1 VARRTATARENGTR
15 ARLWYNARV
24 SGSSRSAPLRA
35 LAPAWL
41 AGDEAARRLLPDGF
55 RRESDRVEVVRRAAS
70 RPVLPALLAE
80 LERQN
85 RELPASPARD
95 RHLAL
100 LAAGS
105 AATVVTGQQVGLFTG
120 PAFTVYKAAGTV
132 AAARE
137 LSRESGVPCVPVFW
151 LQTEDHDWDEIDHCV
166 VRGEGDAPCRI
177 RAGGGDVHARASV
190 SARRFDESIDG
201 AVAALDA
208 AVASRPDRERIV
220 ALLSRHYRSGATATA
235 AFRGVLAELFAD
247 DGLVFL
253 DPRTSAFA
261 ALARPLLERSIE
273 EAAPISAA
281 LERRAREIEA
291 AGFSVQVPVRPGS
304 PLAFFHPD
312 GAAGARYRIEPCGQ
326 SWRLC
331 SEETRREIARDEVR
345 RAIAADPLAGS
356 TSALLRPLVQDA
368 LLPNAMYVAGPGEIA
383 YFAEIQPLYAMLDIE
398 PSLVAP
404 RPSFCVTAAG
414 DRRRLEQL
422 GTTLDCVAGPR
433 DAVLAS
439 LAGSDDEG
447 FDPDSVENRLIEAFA
462 QRLDEI
468 APHVLAVDESLSRP
482 LEKARESVAHTVAR
496 LVEKYRHSFLL
507 RDRVRVERVD
517 RVRAALAPDGVPQ
530 ERTYG
535 FASLAAEHGLDA
547 LMDAV
552 RAAAWPLEGRAR
564 EISL

>member
-1 VARRTATARENGTR
+1 
-15 ARLWYNARV
+15 
-24 SGSSRSAPLRA
+24 
-35 LAPAWL
+35 
-41 AGDEAARRLLPDGF
+41 
-55 RRESDRVEVVRRAAS
+55 
-70 RPVLPALLAE
+70 
-80 LERQN
+80 
-85 RELPASPARD
+85 
-95 RHLAL
+95 
-100 LAAGS
+100 
-105 AATVVTGQQVGLFTG
+105 
-120 PAFTVYKAAGTV
+120 
-132 AAARE
+132 
-137 LSRESGVPCVPVFW
+137 
-151 LQTEDHDWDEIDHCV
+151 
-166 VRGEGDAPCRI
+166 
-177 RAGGGDVHARASV
+177 
-190 SARRFDESIDG
+190 
-201 AVAALDA
+201 
-208 AVASRPDRERIV
+208 
-220 ALLSRHYRSGATATA
+220 
-235 AFRGVLAELFAD
+235 
-247 DGLVFL
+247 VFL